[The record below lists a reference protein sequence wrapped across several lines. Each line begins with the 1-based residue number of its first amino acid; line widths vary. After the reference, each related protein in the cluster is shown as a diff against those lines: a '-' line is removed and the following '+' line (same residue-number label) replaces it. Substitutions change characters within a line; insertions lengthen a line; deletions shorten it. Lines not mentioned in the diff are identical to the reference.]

1 VLHKLI
7 EGALLVAGHAVGA
20 PKSYHPDIGLTRVG
34 QGTIV
39 ARVKPI
45 SFLMYVA
52 KQLGR
57 LWRSSNYQLMTVK
70 MRSMTRKGEN
80 EPLYVNGV
88 TDTL

>member
-39 ARVKPI
+39 ARVKLI

-57 LWRSSNYQLMTVK
+57 
-70 MRSMTRKGEN
+70 
-80 EPLYVNGV
+80 
-88 TDTL
+88 